1 MFMRTGGS
9 SFYDEMDQLLDVT
22 PLEKSQHGV
31 FRSDN
36 DLLCL
41 TVFPTPLD
49 HDQAASFA
57 VVKTP
62 GSNILS

>member
-1 MFMRTGGS
+1 MFKRTGGS
-9 SFYDEMDQLLDVT
+9 SFCDEMDQLLDVP
-22 PLEKSQHGV
+22 PLGKFQHGV
-31 FRSDN
+31 FSSN
-36 DLLCL
+36 TDLLCL

-62 GSNILS
+62 GSIILS